1 MSIDPLELSRDT
13 NGVCTAPTTDTPAAT
28 IFPSVCTAIAVICP
42 VVETSAKPSLSKLTS
57 EVPSVL
63 NLATKAYESE
73 IPTRRVPPTMILSP
87 VVIATEENEASEGVK
102 KLRRPSESN
111 VLSYSPFERSL
122 ATYALVTSDDAV
134 TDPMTTSR
142 PAESKV
148 IDENVPEFVVC
159 GIGKYLTPGVRP
171 ETA

>member
-13 NGVCTAPTTDTPAAT
+13 NGVCTAPTTDKPAAT

-42 VVETSAKPSLSKLTS
+42 VVETSTKPSLSKLTS
-57 EVPSVL
+57 EDPSVL

-102 KLRRPSESN
+102 NSRIPSESS
-111 VLSYSPFERSL
+111 VLSYSPFERSR
-122 ATYALVTSDDAV
+122 TMYALVTADDAV
-134 TDPMTTSR
+134 TVPMTTSR
-142 PAESKV
+142 PAESKA
-148 IDENVPEFVVC
+148 IDESVPEFAVC
-159 GIGKYLTPGVRP
+159 WIGKYLTPGVTLD
-171 ETA
+171 TA